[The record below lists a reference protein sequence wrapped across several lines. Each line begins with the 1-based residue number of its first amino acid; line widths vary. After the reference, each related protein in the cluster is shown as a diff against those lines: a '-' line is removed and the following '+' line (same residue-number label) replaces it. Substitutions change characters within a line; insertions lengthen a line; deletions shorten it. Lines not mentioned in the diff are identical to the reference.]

1 MPVRACPVTPHEV
14 LLAPAL
20 AVDRA
25 LSMDLYLANLQ
36 AALAPFAD
44 RFDFEVVTPATVP
57 GDPWAA
63 KQWKRYV
70 AYPRL
75 LARRLQ
81 ARPGAVLHVLDHSYG
96 HLCRGDVPTVLTCH
110 GLENFRLKLAHFWQQ
125 ALWLY
130 RVKSMRRARR
140 VVAISG
146 DVADDTRR
154 FVGVLAEKI
163 TLDYYGV
170 DPIFTPQG
178 EPVATLAAR
187 REAGEL
193 LVLHVGMN
201 IARKNVGLLLDALGK
216 LRAQGVPVRF
226 VKVGSDPREDGYREQ
241 MTSLGLLDHFDYLG
255 WLDSPALAAVYRA
268 CHVLAFPSIHE
279 GFGRPIIEA
288 QACGLP
294 VVVADTASAR
304 EIAGAGALIHA
315 PTDVD
320 DLAAQVRAAL
330 TEPEMHA
337 NLVRRGFEN
346 IRRFSWA
353 EHARVLTE
361 IYVQLHEAAR

>member
-1 MPVRACPVTPHEV
+1 MDPAPKIPV

-36 AALAPFAD
+36 SALAPFTN
-44 RFDFEVVTPATVP
+44 RFDFEVVAPATAP
-57 GDPWAA
+57 GDLWAA

-70 AYPRL
+70 AFPRL
-75 LARRLQ
+75 LARRLR
-81 ARPGAVLHVLDHSYG
+81 ARPGAVLPVLDHSYG
-96 HLCRGDVPTVLTCH
+96 HLCRADVPTVLTCH
-110 GLENFRLKLAHFWQQ
+110 GLENFRLKLRLFWQQ
-125 ALWLY
+125 ALWVY
-130 RVKSMRRARR
+130 RVKSMGRARR
-140 VVAISG
+140 IVAISG
-146 DVADDTRR
+146 DVADDARR
-154 FVGVLAEKI
+154 FAGVPADKLV
-163 TLDYYGV
+163 LDYYGV

-178 EPVATLAAR
+178 EPVAALAAR
-187 REAGEL
+187 RDAGEL

-201 IARKNVGLLLDALGK
+201 IARKNIGVLLDALGK

-226 VKVGSDPREDGYREQ
+226 IKVGSDPREDGYREQ
-241 MTSLGLLDHFDYLG
+241 MDSLGLRDHFDYLG
-255 WLDSPALAAVYRA
+255 WLDAPALAAVYRS

-315 PTDVD
+315 PADAD
-320 DLAAQVRAAL
+320 DLAAKVRAAA
-330 TEPEMHA
+330 TEPDTRA
-337 NLVRRGFEN
+337 GLVQRGFEN
-346 IRRFSWA
+346 LPRFSWA
-353 EHARVLTE
+353 EHARVLTD
-361 IYVQLHEAAR
+361 IYAQLHAAPR

>member
-1 MPVRACPVTPHEV
+1 MNPASKIPV

-20 AVDRA
+20 LVDRA

-36 AALAPFAD
+36 AALAPFAG
-44 RFDFEVVTPATVP
+44 RFDFEVVAPSTAP

-70 AYPRL
+70 AFPRL
-75 LARRLQ
+75 LAEKLR

-96 HLCRGDVPTVLTCH
+96 HLCRRDVPTVLTCH
-110 GLENFRLKLAHFWQQ
+110 GLENFRLKLRRFWQQ
-125 ALWLY
+125 ALWVY
-130 RVKSMRRARR
+130 RVKSMLRARR

-146 DVADDTRR
+146 DVADDARR
-154 FVGVLAEKI
+154 FIGVPAEKMA
-163 TLDYYGV
+163 LDYYGV

-178 EPVATLAAR
+178 DPFPALAAR
-187 REAGEL
+187 RDAGEL

-201 IARKNVGLLLDALGK
+201 IARKNIGVLLDALGK
-216 LRAQGVPVRF
+216 LRAQGLPVRF
-226 VKVGSDPREDGYREQ
+226 VKVGSDPRQDGYREQ
-241 MTSLGLLDHFDYLG
+241 LASLGLLDHCDYLG
-255 WLDSPALAAVYRA
+255 WLDAPALAAVYRS

-304 EIAGAGALIHA
+304 EIAGTGALIHA
-315 PTDVD
+315 PTDAA
-320 DLAAQVRAAL
+320 DLAAKIRAAADPGTRAGL
-330 TEPEMHA
+330 TQ
-337 NLVRRGFEN
+337 RGFEN

-353 EHARVLTE
+353 EHARVLTD
-361 IYVQLHEAAR
+361 IYAQLHADAPR